1 MDKLVEIYKTLADS
15 HRLNIL
21 QMLSEQE
28 MSVCEIMVHLK
39 ISQPAVSHHLKI
51 LKQANLIKSSK
62 QGKLVF
68 YNLSKCGL
76 MEVKHLISTNI
87 ENLLLSSQGPNRP
100 SALRE
105 NPNFCELLG
114 LNRSICEDD

>member
-1 MDKLVEIYKTLADS
+1 MAILVEIYKVLGDP
-15 HRLNIL
+15 HRISIL

-28 MSVCEIMVHLK
+28 MSVCEFMAQLK
-39 ISQPAVSHHLKI
+39 LTQPAVSHHLKI
-51 LKQANLIKSSK
+51 LRQANLIKSSK

-68 YNLSKCGL
+68 YNLNSSGL
-76 MEVKHLISTNI
+76 TVVNELISNHN
-87 ENLLLSSQGPNRP
+87 EKLLLSANKPNRP

-114 LNRSICEDD
+114 FKRSICEDD